1 MTLIL
6 HDGFVIVFAL
16 KSGNGSLKKKR
27 QKGIG
32 KEAPKMKWYYYLHIN
47 GDIIGRNPIVV
58 DSDPDY
64 FDSPFVRKI
73 FVVETTDRRTL
84 VEMLAEC
91 KMLKADARQIKEL
104 EEKNNITDKDYEC
117 LHRIQAGEPEEK
129 VIAEIFG
136 L

>member
-1 MTLIL
+1 
-6 HDGFVIVFAL
+6 
-16 KSGNGSLKKKR
+16 
-27 QKGIG
+27 
-32 KEAPKMKWYYYLHIN
+32 MKWYYYLHIN

-117 LHRIQAGEPEEK
+117 LHRIQAGEPEGK